1 MVRRMAEA
9 LEHDVSLL
17 ERLYTKQN
25 AEGIM
30 KTMLDVQYRSPER
43 LNRFPSTEFYEGR
56 LQSGV
61 SDPQSLEALTRSAFP
76 WPQDNGVIS
85 SVFVQCSAEEDMGR
99 MSKGNAIQADVVEHI
114 ISLLMAVRVEEEEST
129 CSEIS
134 ITVLT
139 PYTRQVQN
147 LRQCLPSSITISTV
161 DSFQGR
167 ESDIIIF
174 STVRSNVDGEIG
186 FLSDRRRLNVM
197 WTRARLALIIV
208 GDRRTLTTD
217 ALWQRALNA
226 CAEVDVGF
234 VPKNNE

>member
-9 LEHDVSLL
+9 LEYDISLL

-30 KTMLDVQYRSPER
+30 KTMLNVQYRSPER

-56 LQSGV
+56 LQSSI
-61 SDPQSLEALTRSAFP
+61 SDLQSLETLTKSNFP
-76 WPQDNGVIS
+76 WPQDNGVLP
-85 SVFVQCSAEEDMGR
+85 SVFIQCSAEEDMGR
-99 MSKGNAIQADVVEHI
+99 MSKSNTIQADVVEHVV
-114 ISLLMAVRVEEEEST
+114 SLLTTVRVEEQEST
-129 CSEIS
+129 HSDVSVTI
-134 ITVLT
+134 LT

-147 LRQCLPSSITISTV
+147 LRQRLPGSIAVSTI

-167 ESDIIIF
+167 ESDVIIF
-174 STVRSNVDGEIG
+174 STVRSNADGDIG

-197 WTRARLALIIV
+197 WTRARLALVLV

-217 ALWQRALNA
+217 ALWKRALDA
-226 CAEVDVGF
+226 CTEVDVGF
-234 VPKNNE
+234 VPKSNE